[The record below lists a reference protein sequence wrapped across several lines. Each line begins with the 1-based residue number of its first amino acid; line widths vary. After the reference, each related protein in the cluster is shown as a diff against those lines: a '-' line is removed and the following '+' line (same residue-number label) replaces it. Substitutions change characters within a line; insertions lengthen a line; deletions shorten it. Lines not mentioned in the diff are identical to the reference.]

1 MLLWLCKP
9 QLFWGLQSSQA
20 KRNGLQRW
28 RQLLLQFSGRL
39 SLRNIPT
46 SPTFLYLAH
55 YPFEKPVCRLQ
66 QERLAYG
73 FFWSQSVS
81 PWTLARLEE
90 MAPLSSSHR
99 LTPLALVVPPA
110 PQWGGL
116 SAQPALLDF
125 TDQCHVGSS
134 SFFLLFFSFRCLLLQ
149 KKAAVVWALLLHCH
163 SRPDDLLSPSL
174 DAVPWLLVHS
184 RFRGTSFIFGHFS
197 HSSLLSFRLMNSF
210 SSGQVPPLLLS
221 SSSRSSPLMASGKNT
236 WQNWLS
242 VSGFGNRPGFVKI
255 NFLRTGIRCLKD
267 AIVWT
272 VSMSQEY
279 C

>member
-55 YPFEKPVCRLQ
+55 YPLGLPR
-66 QERLAYG
+66 

-99 LTPLALVVPPA
+99 LTLLALVVPPS

-149 KKAAVVWALLLHCH
+149 KKAAVVWALLLHGH
-163 SRPDDLLSPSL
+163 NRPDDLLSPSL

-210 SSGQVPPLLLS
+210 
-221 SSSRSSPLMASGKNT
+221 
-236 WQNWLS
+236 
-242 VSGFGNRPGFVKI
+242 
-255 NFLRTGIRCLKD
+255 
-267 AIVWT
+267 
-272 VSMSQEY
+272 
-279 C
+279 